1 MVVGEPQRQTSS
13 QLGPIE
19 KGPQKFKT
27 SFQMRDA
34 TDSKFGIDLAL
45 KILRSAKLEWAVV
58 CGRSKSSFGPVPE
71 LHCVTIGRIEQPKLT
86 TSVNHPFL

>member
-27 SFQMRDA
+27 SFRMRDA

-45 KILRSAKLEWAVV
+45 KILRSAKFEWDWS
-58 CGRSKSSFGPVPE
+58 GRSCAGGQSQVLGLFRSY
-71 LHCVTIGRIEQPKLT
+71 IA
-86 TSVNHPFL
+86 